1 MESFRI
7 KPPEELKNQI
17 ESVSKTIESE
27 IAPSSN
33 KKELLSLSI
42 EEIKKRYPT
51 RYETYLN
58 VLRKQKNNAEID
70 EKEIEEMSGW
80 LESLNNL
87 DKYIETHKS
96 DKNERTLRPRQF
108 TVFEDL
114 RKFTEEGGK
123 EGYIKLPTGS
133 GKTVIFSE
141 FIEAFSQ
148 KTLVVVPTKL
158 LVTQTEEELRRFIEK
173 LNVGKV
179 YADKKEFD
187 KNVTIT
193 TYDSL
198 VLQGKR
204 GTLNPADYKLLI
216 LDEAHRS
223 LSEKRME
230 AVNRFNKALKIGFTA
245 TPTYS
250 QEKKVNQ
257 LLNKEIHNLGVKEA
271 AEEGILSPFSVI
283 LAKTNIDLSNISIT
297 SKGEYDEKELE
308 KAVNK
313 EARNKSAIDI
323 YKEMFNG
330 QLAVAFCVDV
340 NHAKEVARLFNENGI
355 PADYVSGERQ
365 DQEILER
372 FSKGEIKVLC
382 NAKLLIAGFDE
393 PKASVCLNLKPTLSR
408 VDAEQRGGRA
418 LRLDKDN
425 PEKHA
430 SIVDL
435 VDETHK
441 NPPVTFAEIAGTA
454 SVNLININEKK
465 ETKDLDKENGDFE
478 NDNSGKMAPVI
489 NIAGLKIITN
499 AKEIMRVVSESEKK
513 RNENLCAEEWPT
525 FEDLKQEV
533 KRARITTRDQY
544 RKECKNHPNWPITPS
559 RVYKVEWEKGAKW
572 KDLFEKKWLPLET
585 FKQEVIEAGI
595 VSGRQYDR
603 EYKKYPSWP
612 SNPKET
618 YKAEWKGKGWDDFF
632 GKEKKEWLS
641 FDDFKREVREVGIT
655 TWNHYNKE
663 CKNHPNWPVAPHE
676 KYKMGKRASKDLFGE
691 KWLPFETFK
700 QEVIRAGIVSGAQ
713 YFQERKNHPKWPS
726 TPNETYKDNWKGWDD
741 FLGREKE

>member
-1 MESFRI
+1 
-7 KPPEELKNQI
+7 I
-17 ESVSKTIESE
+17 ESVSKTLESE
-27 IAPSSN
+27 IVPPS
-33 KKELLSLSI
+33 KKAEVLDLSI

-51 RYETYLN
+51 RYEIYLN
-58 VLRKQKNNAEID
+58 VLRKQKKNVENVEID
-70 EKEIEEMSGW
+70 EKEREGMSDW

-87 DKYIETHKS
+87 DKYIETHKANK
-96 DKNERTLRPRQF
+96 DERTLRPRQF

-114 RKFTEEGGK
+114 RKFTEEGGGGG

-158 LVTQTEEELRRFIEK
+158 LVAQTEEELRRFIEK
-173 LNVGKV
+173 LNVGKI

-216 LDEAHRS
+216 LDEAHCS

-250 QEKKVNQ
+250 PEKKVNQ
-257 LLNKEIHNLGVKEA
+257 LLSKEIHNLGVKEA

-283 LAKTNIDLSNISIT
+283 LAKTSIDLSNVSIA
-297 SKGEYDEKELE
+297 SNGDYDEGQLE
-308 KAVNK
+308 KAINK
-313 EARNKSAIDI
+313 EARNKSAVDL

-330 QLAVAFCVDV
+330 QLAVAYCVDV

-355 PADYVSGERQ
+355 SADYVSGERQ
-365 DQEILER
+365 DPEILER
-372 FSKGEIKVLC
+372 FSMGEIKVLC

-393 PKASVCLNLKPTLSR
+393 PKVSVCLNLKPTLSR
-408 VDAEQRGGRA
+408 VDAEQRGGRT
-418 LRLDKDN
+418 LRLNKDN

-435 VDETHK
+435 IDETHK
-441 NPPVTFAEIAGTA
+441 NPPITFAEIAGTA
-454 SVNLININEKK
+454 SVNLVNINHK
-465 ETKDLDKENGDFE
+465 EEIEDDFDIEPIDGNNEDKDLDVVRHRK
-478 NDNSGKMAPVI
+478 PII
-489 NIAGLKIITN
+489 NIAGLKIIIN
-499 AKEIMRVVSESEKK
+499 AKEIMRIVSESEKK

-533 KRARITTRDQY
+533 K
-544 RKECKNHPNWPITPS
+544 
-559 RVYKVEWEKGAKW
+559 
-572 KDLFEKKWLPLET
+572 
-585 FKQEVIEAGI
+585 
-595 VSGRQYDR
+595 
-603 EYKKYPSWP
+603 
-612 SNPKET
+612 
-618 YKAEWKGKGWDDFF
+618 
-632 GKEKKEWLS
+632 
-641 FDDFKREVREVGIT
+641 EVGIT
-655 TWNHYNKE
+655 TGWQYRKE
-663 CKNHPNWPVAPHE
+663 SKNHSRWPSVPNEVYKKEWNGWSFLE
-676 KYKMGKRASKDLFGE
+676 KKE
-691 KWLPFETFK
+691 KWLSFEDLK
-700 QEVIRAGIVSGAQ
+700 QEVREAGIISRHH
-713 YFQERKNHPKWPS
+713 Y
-726 TPNETYKDNWKGWDD
+726 YKAYKI
-741 FLGREKE
+741 